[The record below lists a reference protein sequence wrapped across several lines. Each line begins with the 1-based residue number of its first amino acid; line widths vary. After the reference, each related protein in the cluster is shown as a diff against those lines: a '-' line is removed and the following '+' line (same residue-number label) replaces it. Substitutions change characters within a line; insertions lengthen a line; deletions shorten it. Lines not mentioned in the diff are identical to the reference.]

1 MGPARSHCVE
11 SWCFVSERM
20 ADSRTMTVVPLK
32 GANYPTWKIQ
42 CRMAL
47 MKEGLW
53 RIVTGEETAPGGT
66 EAERAKFATRKD
78 RALATIVLSVDPSL
92 LYLVGDPEDP
102 VAVWKKLGDQ
112 FQKKTWATRLD
123 LRRKLHAARL
133 RDGDSAQEHIK
144 LMTEIFDALTVAG
157 ETVSEEDRVVYLLA
171 SLPESYNVLVTAL
184 EASENVPKLEVVTE
198 RILHQERKF
207 KYRSDAPSE
216 NAMISRKAGAPRR
229 KSIKCHHCGKPG
241 HFKKDCWILKAEKE
255 GRKDPGAGKKTKSLE
270 KAAAVTVQEDSDSD
284 SVGLI
289 VGHALSV
296 SSSSET
302 SSTWII
308 DSGATCHMC
317 LDSEMF
323 TTLYQLEDPID
334 VVLGD
339 GRALVAVG
347 RGEVVLDMVLPS
359 GESKPCTLHD
369 VLYVPSLS
377 YNLLSVAKASQRG
390 KTVKFTKSAC
400 YMVDKHHRMVAKATK
415 VGSLYQLDHK
425 PNHER
430 ASFAEKADSKED
442 TWHKRYGHLGIGNLR
457 RLVREGMVDGFDFDA
472 AGELTFCES
481 CPQGKHSR
489 AKFPSSDRRGKEPLD
504 LVHSDL
510 CGKMNEKSLGGAE
523 YFLSFID
530 DSTRYVWVYFLK
542 SKDQVFEKFLEW
554 KAMVEKSVGRKL
566 KVFRTDNGGEY
577 TSKEFEG
584 YLTTEGVRHELTIPK
599 TPEQNGVAERMNRT
613 LVEATR
619 AMLVAANLP
628 HRFWAE
634 ALSTA
639 TYLRN
644 RSPTKAVSGMTP
656 FEAWTGEKPRV
667 DGLRAFGCQ
676 VLHTY

>member
-1 MGPARSHCVE
+1 
-11 SWCFVSERM
+11 M
-20 ADSRTMTVVPLK
+20 AESRTVTVVPLR
-32 GANYPTWKIQ
+32 GDNYPIWKIQ
-42 CRMAL
+42 SRMAL

-53 RIVTGEETAPGGT
+53 RIVTGEETAPDT

-78 RALATIVLSVDPSL
+78 RALAMIVLSVDPSL

-102 VAVWKKLGDQ
+102 VVVWKKLGDQ
-112 FQKKTWATRLD
+112 FQKRTWATRLD

-133 RDGDSAQEHIK
+133 RDGDSAQEHIN
-144 LMTEIFDALTVAG
+144 LMTEIFDTLTVAG

-207 KYRSDAPSE
+207 KDRSDATPE
-216 NAMISRKAGAPRR
+216 NAMISRRAGTPRR
-229 KSIKCHHCGKPG
+229 KSTKCHHCGKPG

-255 GRKDPGAGKKTKSLE
+255 GRKDPGAGKKTKSQE
-270 KAAAVTVQEDSDSD
+270 KATTMTVQEDSDSD

-289 VGHALSV
+289 AGHALSV

-317 LDSEMF
+317 LDSEIF

-339 GRALVAVG
+339 GRTLVAVG

-359 GESKPCTLHD
+359 GESKPCTLHN

-390 KTVKFTKSAC
+390 KTVEFTKSAC
-400 YMVDKHHRMVAKATK
+400 YVVDKHHKMVAKATK

-425 PNHER
+425 LNHER
-430 ASFAEKADSKED
+430 ASFAEKAD
-442 TWHKRYGHLGIGNLR
+442 LGIGNLR
-457 RLVREGMVDGFDFDA
+457 RLVREEMADGLDFDA

-510 CGKMNEKSLGGAE
+510 CGKMNEKSLGGAQ

-566 KVFRTDNGGEY
+566 KIFRTDNGGEY
-577 TSKEFEG
+577 TSKEFER
-584 YLTTEGVRHELTIPK
+584 YLMTEGVRHELTIPK
-599 TPEQNGVAERMNRT
+599 TPEQNGVAERMNRM

-619 AMLVAANLP
+619 VMLVAANLP

-667 DGLRAFGCQ
+667 DGLRVFRLSSLCT
-676 VLHTY
+676 HTKGRTQETGFEI